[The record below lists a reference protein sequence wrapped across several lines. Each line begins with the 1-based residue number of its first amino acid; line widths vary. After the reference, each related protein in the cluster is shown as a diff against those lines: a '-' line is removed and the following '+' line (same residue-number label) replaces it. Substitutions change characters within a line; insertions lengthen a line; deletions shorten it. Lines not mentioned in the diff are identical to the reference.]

1 MKMFFLEKHSIFFI
15 FSNFSHVQN
24 FLTFCWKNLIIRV
37 EMLFIWK
44 NTSWYAFFS
53 KFATFRCFEKIQVFF
68 AKPVHFFK
76 KDRIFERFEKSYYF
90 SHILRQICYSV
101 DKK

>member
-1 MKMFFLEKHSIFFI
+1 MKMFFLEKHYLLHILQFFPRAKI
-15 FSNFSHVQN
+15 SD
-24 FLTFCWKNLIIRV
+24 FCWKNLIIRV
-37 EMLFIWK
+37 EMTFLWK
-44 NTSWYAFFS
+44 NTSWYAVFS
-53 KFATFRCFEKIQVFF
+53 EFATFRCFEKFQVFF

-90 SHILRQICYSV
+90 SHILWQICYSV